1 MNAFYFLQSLFL
13 IIAYATLDKFIK
25 FFHTN
30 HMNNFL
36 FALAMIFTFSSNFVA
51 GQSVFVIPN
60 NASLY
65 SEPNFESEVLIE
77 LEKGTNL
84 EILTEEENGFLYV
97 KYNETQGYIYYEFV
111 GKTLDEQE
119 KVLSYNAT
127 ILNNSTVYSLTSN
140 EKICDLE
147 KGKRVFLYQG
157 YDKDKEMLA
166 IQFENEGEILFGL
179 IRIEDVKPDGVNTA
193 LIVAIS
199 AIVAVVSIIIILL
212 GITNKKRHK
221 KLKKQT

>member
-1 MNAFYFLQSLFL
+1 MTFSPNLFF
-13 IIAYATLDKFIK
+13 IIAIAMLDKFIK

-30 HMNNFL
+30 RMNNFL
-36 FALAMIFTFSSNFVA
+36 FALAMILTFSSNFVT

-60 NASLY
+60 YAPLY

-84 EILTEEENGFLYV
+84 EILTEEENGFLFV
-97 KYNETQGYIYYEFV
+97 QYNDMQGYIYYELV
-111 GKTLDEQE
+111 GETLNEQE

-127 ILNNSTVYSLTSN
+127 LLNNTTVYSLTSN

-166 IQFENEGEILFGL
+166 IQFEKDGKILYGLVEI
-179 IRIEDVKPDGVNTA
+179 ENVKPDGVNTA
-193 LIVAIS
+193 LIVSIT
-199 AIVAVVSIIIILL
+199 AIVAIVSIIIILL

>member
-1 MNAFYFLQSLFL
+1 M
-13 IIAYATLDKFIK
+13 LDKFIK

-30 HMNNFL
+30 HMNSFL
-36 FALAMIFTFSSNFVA
+36 LALAMIFTFSSNFVT

-60 NASLY
+60 YAPLY

-97 KYNETQGYIYYEFV
+97 KYNETQGYIYYELV
-111 GKTLDEQE
+111 GETLNEQE

-127 ILNNSTVYSLTSN
+127 ILNNTTVYSLTSN

-157 YDKDKEMLA
+157 YNDDKDMLA
-166 IQFENEGEILFGL
+166 IQFEKYGKILYGLVEI
-179 IRIEDVKPDGVNTA
+179 ENVKPDGVNTA
-193 LIVAIS
+193 LIVSIT
-199 AIVAVVSIIIILL
+199 AIVAIVSIIIILL

-221 KLKKQT
+221 KLKNHA